1 MSEPYDYRAPAP
13 PHPGRPQGWTGT
25 SQMPSFALGAPPPET
40 SQYAPYGP
48 PDRDLGRGGSGGSG
62 GRFRPDRTK
71 LVDYTLKGLGLVGVA
86 LVSGF
91 LWYLIRNNP
100 AQQPTAHSAPPST
113 PAGRYAFQPFSNP
126 STVTDCAAHAT
137 HDVQRYL
144 QSNLCVS
151 LRRSLFTA
159 SLANN
164 DKVITSVAV
173 VRMPTSAMAA
183 GLQRISDGNGT
194 GHVQDLVENGVVVP
208 GGPTSLQDAGY
219 FSTRHG
225 ARVIIIT
232 TEFVDA
238 TKDTHDNLRSNDQTL
253 RAVSR
258 DAAKQGIGGSGD

>member
-25 SQMPSFALGAPPPET
+25 SQMPSFALGAPQPQT
-40 SQYAPYGP
+40 RDYAPYGP
-48 PDRDLGRGGSGGSG
+48 PDRDLGRGGSG

-100 AQQPTAHSAPPST
+100 AQQPVAHSSPPSA
-113 PAGRYAFQPFSNP
+113 PAGVYAFQPYSDP

-137 HDVQRYL
+137 RDVQRYL
-144 QSNLCVS
+144 QGNLCVS

-159 SLANN
+159 SLADN

-173 VRMPTSAMAA
+173 VRMPTAAMASQ
-183 GLQRISDGNGT
+183 LRRISDGNAT
-194 GHVQDLVENGVVVP
+194 GHVRDLVEDGVVVP

-219 FSTRHG
+219 YSTQHG
-225 ARVIIIT
+225 ARVVIVM

-238 TKDTHDNLRSNDQTL
+238 DKDSAANLNANDHTL
-253 RAVSR
+253 RAVSA